1 MSLLLALLLVF
12 GATQGLEASSEAA
25 VNLRAGTEAESFR
38 SRTFPI
44 AVADVRRAVVADGEN
59 NERCEEAERCVS
71 SWGPVSVGMGD
82 FVGYRWAL
90 AVDAVEESDVAGTLL
105 AEPLSEDVGDVA
117 VRFWFVVAPENG
129 RILRAS
135 EKSVS
140 DVVRVSAEE
149 LEGVQAV
156 ARLGTS
162 VKEIQALSD
171 AAEISVVVEAW
182 TTLEESPSS
191 QKVRVHLQRPQPLR
205 SSAWWGRS
213 VEAPADAVALIH
225 LLETDTTRSVVRML
239 APAAD
244 PSTFRRALVDARDRA
259 AVEQGSFAQEDQDPD
274 APFLL
279 GAPPRRAAEWSPDEI
294 DESVDATMVLSDA
307 SQRDFGDLVTFL
319 TLARTMRLSGGGDGL
334 NLNGDDAG
342 AKLED
347 ILRALE
353 GGTLPPAGGFPDADH
368 LLGGAYGAYIDGS
381 YLGGSYLNLL
391 PSSAETAME
400 LLIIVS
406 AGLFL
411 TTTGWYCA
419 LATKPLRN
427 GRAVRKLGGSRG
439 VGAQVALASLFAP
452 IQAAWTLLSVPLHAS
467 GFVARHLAG
476 FAGALVESVSLLFH
490 GWGETDE
497 AALVAAAAK
506 KDGAGSKRPP
516 ARGEGNHKKSS
527 RGTGS
532 GASKSKH
539 PKPPATAVKPTA
551 SEPTAGLPLK
561 PGSALAVSE
570 DELSQREAM
579 REAELR
585 AQRLHAETRMRER
598 QEAEWAAKLL
608 RDGSSETPVAP
619 PEPTAVAD
627 ARPARE
633 KAEEREK
640 PSPPPA
646 PYVPPGR
653 TIKTLPKPRPTP
665 LPINASVKIPAPSQQ
680 PPLRPPLPP
689 NPPPPSQPRNV
700 RVGAPP
706 GFPGRRSAE
715 APHLGLTVSGRSMLA
730 SNVDRLGGTQWAD
743 AKAEMS
749 EQETLVASMLEGLTS
764 VDSPNP
770 TVHGEKAP
778 RGRTS
783 TEAPAAF
790 REELSSLW
798 GSSATTPA
806 ASPLTSPTARAASQ
820 RGASFW

>member
-1 MSLLLALLLVF
+1 
-12 GATQGLEASSEAA
+12 
-25 VNLRAGTEAESFR
+25 
-38 SRTFPI
+38 
-44 AVADVRRAVVADGEN
+44 
-59 NERCEEAERCVS
+59 
-71 SWGPVSVGMGD
+71 
-82 FVGYRWAL
+82 
-90 AVDAVEESDVAGTLL
+90 
-105 AEPLSEDVGDVA
+105 
-117 VRFWFVVAPENG
+117 
-129 RILRAS
+129 
-135 EKSVS
+135 
-140 DVVRVSAEE
+140 
-149 LEGVQAV
+149 
-156 ARLGTS
+156 
-162 VKEIQALSD
+162 
-171 AAEISVVVEAW
+171 
-182 TTLEESPSS
+182 
-191 QKVRVHLQRPQPLR
+191 
-205 SSAWWGRS
+205 
-213 VEAPADAVALIH
+213 
-225 LLETDTTRSVVRML
+225 
-239 APAAD
+239 
-244 PSTFRRALVDARDRA
+244 
-259 AVEQGSFAQEDQDPD
+259 
-274 APFLL
+274 
-279 GAPPRRAAEWSPDEI
+279 
-294 DESVDATMVLSDA
+294 
-307 SQRDFGDLVTFL
+307 
-319 TLARTMRLSGGGDGL
+319 
-334 NLNGDDAG
+334 
-342 AKLED
+342 
-347 ILRALE
+347 
-353 GGTLPPAGGFPDADH
+353 
-368 LLGGAYGAYIDGS
+368 
-381 YLGGSYLNLL
+381 
-391 PSSAETAME
+391 
-400 LLIIVS
+400 
-406 AGLFL
+406 LFL

-427 GRAVRKLGGSRG
+427 GRAVRKFGGSRG

-551 SEPTAGLPLK
+551 SEPMAGSPLK

-608 RDGSSETPVAP
+608 RDGSSEAPVAP

-806 ASPLTSPTARAASQ
+806 ASPLTSPTARDASQ

>member
-1 MSLLLALLLVF
+1 
-12 GATQGLEASSEAA
+12 
-25 VNLRAGTEAESFR
+25 
-38 SRTFPI
+38 
-44 AVADVRRAVVADGEN
+44 
-59 NERCEEAERCVS
+59 
-71 SWGPVSVGMGD
+71 
-82 FVGYRWAL
+82 
-90 AVDAVEESDVAGTLL
+90 
-105 AEPLSEDVGDVA
+105 
-117 VRFWFVVAPENG
+117 
-129 RILRAS
+129 
-135 EKSVS
+135 
-140 DVVRVSAEE
+140 
-149 LEGVQAV
+149 
-156 ARLGTS
+156 
-162 VKEIQALSD
+162 
-171 AAEISVVVEAW
+171 
-182 TTLEESPSS
+182 
-191 QKVRVHLQRPQPLR
+191 
-205 SSAWWGRS
+205 
-213 VEAPADAVALIH
+213 
-225 LLETDTTRSVVRML
+225 
-239 APAAD
+239 
-244 PSTFRRALVDARDRA
+244 
-259 AVEQGSFAQEDQDPD
+259 
-274 APFLL
+274 
-279 GAPPRRAAEWSPDEI
+279 
-294 DESVDATMVLSDA
+294 
-307 SQRDFGDLVTFL
+307 
-319 TLARTMRLSGGGDGL
+319 
-334 NLNGDDAG
+334 
-342 AKLED
+342 
-347 ILRALE
+347 
-353 GGTLPPAGGFPDADH
+353 
-368 LLGGAYGAYIDGS
+368 
-381 YLGGSYLNLL
+381 
-391 PSSAETAME
+391 
-400 LLIIVS
+400 
-406 AGLFL
+406 
-411 TTTGWYCA
+411 
-419 LATKPLRN
+419 
-427 GRAVRKLGGSRG
+427 
-439 VGAQVALASLFAP
+439 
-452 IQAAWTLLSVPLHAS
+452 VPLHAS

-551 SEPTAGLPLK
+551 SEPTAGSPLK
-561 PGSALAVSE
+561 LGSALAVSE
-570 DELSQREAM
+570 DELSQREVM

-633 KAEEREK
+633 KAEEHEK

-646 PYVPPGR
+646 LYVPPGR

-806 ASPLTSPTARAASQ
+806 ASPLTSPTARDASQ